1 MAALLNIFLFIS
13 LSLLIFTTS
22 PSLAQSVAP
31 GPTAPPNNITAI
43 LEAGGQYTTLIRLL
57 TSTRVDVQ
65 LNSQLNNSFNG
76 LTCFAPTDNAFNQLP
91 AGTLNKLTEQEQI
104 EVVLFHVLPRFY
116 TMAMFGT
123 TSNPVNT
130 QASGSDG
137 ADTLDIISSTS
148 QVNISTGVVNTT
160 ITNTLSSSF
169 PLAVYSI
176 EKVLLPYSIFGV
188 KPPAPAPSPKVA
200 KSSNKTPSNA
210 KAPSSSESAGG
221 TADSNSGINSKGR
234 AMQWTTSF
242 VGLILMSVIFR
253 IF

>member
-1 MAALLNIFLFIS
+1 MASLLNYTFLFFS
-13 LSLLIFTTS
+13 LSLFIFTTA
-22 PSLAQSVAP
+22 PSLAQTVAP
-31 GPTAPPNNITAI
+31 GPSAPPNNITAI
-43 LEAGGQYTTLIRLL
+43 LEAGGQYTTFIRLL
-57 TSTRVDVQ
+57 ISTRVDVQ

-76 LTCFAPTDNAFNQLP
+76 LTCFAPTDNAFNKLP

-104 EVVLFHVLPRFY
+104 ELILFHVLPRFY
-116 TMAMFGT
+116 TTAMFGT

-130 QASGSDG
+130 QASSSEYG
-137 ADTLDIISSTS
+137 ADTLNITSSTS

-176 EKVLLPYSIFGV
+176 DTVLLPYSIFGA
-188 KPPAPAPSPKVA
+188 KPPAPAPAPKSPKSGNKSPSTA
-200 KSSNKTPSNA
+200 KS
-210 KAPSSSESAGG
+210 PSSSESAP
-221 TADSNSGINSKGR
+221 ADSNSGINSRGR
-234 AMQWTTSF
+234 AMQWTSSF